1 MSFKLE
7 LKKKKDSDIKAE
19 VAELQKWFS
28 GDEIRWLLREH
39 PDAARAV
46 ADPESG
52 TQSIF
57 AARGLLDAEYVPEIE
72 NGKTGKKQ
80 SAPRRRKRQR
90 R

>member
-1 MSFKLE
+1 MLFRVDFR
-7 LKKKKDSDIKAE
+7 KKKDPDIKAE

-80 SAPRRRKRQR
+80 PVPRRRKKR
-90 R
+90 RR

>member
-1 MSFKLE
+1 MLFRLDFR
-7 LKKKKDSDIKAE
+7 KKKEPDIKTE
-19 VAELQKWFS
+19 IAELQKWFS

-72 NGKTGKKQ
+72 NGKTQKK
-80 SAPRRRKRQR
+80 SGPSKRRRKRR